1 MDQEK
6 IFKEDKKY
14 QPLAYRM
21 RPQSF
26 EEMVGLSEIIGEN
39 SFLRKAI
46 KKGYLPSLIIY
57 GPPGSG
63 KTTLSILLAQAI
75 NADFIELNAAL
86 IGVSEIKEAL
96 QRAKRNME
104 MFRKNTVIFL
114 DEIHHF
120 NKLQQDVLLPWIEKG
135 LIILI
140 GATTENPFFTL
151 NNTLLSR
158 CRLIELKP
166 LSNEDIRTII
176 KRAIQDK
183 ERGLGYQNIVLEDLA
198 VEEIIRFAN
207 GDARVA
213 LNTLELASFLAIP
226 DSEGKNIINLSVI
239 EEVIQKRIFRYDQRG
254 DEHYHVVSAFIKS
267 IRGSDPDAAVYWLSR
282 MLLSGEDPRF
292 IARRLI
298 IHAAEDIGMADP
310 FALLI
315 AQAAAFAV
323 EFVGMP
329 ETQIPLTTATIYL
342 ACAPKSNSS
351 VVSINKANEYL
362 RKYGPSLVPLHL
374 RNPSFRGAEK
384 LGYGK
389 EYKYPHDYPE
399 HFIEQEYLPEDV
411 KERFYYP
418 SDEGKEKIIK
428 EKLKRLWRKRYE
440 K

>member
-1 MDQEK
+1 MEQEK
-6 IFKEDKKY
+6 FFKEDRKY

-21 RPQSF
+21 RPRNF
-26 EEMVGLSEIIGEN
+26 EELVGLSEIVGEN
-39 SFLRKAI
+39 SFLRRTVE
-46 KKGYLPSLIIY
+46 KGYLPSLIIY

-75 NADFIELNAAL
+75 EADFIELNAAI
-86 IGVSEIKEAL
+86 IGVSEIREAL

-104 MFRKNTVIFL
+104 IFKKSTVIFL

-158 CRLIELKP
+158 CRLLELKP
-166 LSNEDIRTII
+166 LSNDDIRII
-176 KRAIQDK
+176 IRRALQDK
-183 ERGLGYQNIVLEDLA
+183 ERGLGNQNIILEDLA
-198 VEEIIRFAN
+198 EEEIIRFSN

-226 DSEGKNIINLSVI
+226 DSEGRNVINLSVI
-239 EEVIQKRIFRYDQRG
+239 EDVIQKRIFRYDQRG
-254 DEHYHVVSAFIKS
+254 DEHYHVISAFIKS

-292 IARRLI
+292 IARRLL

-310 FALLI
+310 FALVI

-329 ETQIPLTTATIYL
+329 EAQIPLTTATIYL
-342 ACAPKSNSS
+342 ACASKSNSS
-351 VVSINKANEYL
+351 VIAINKANEYL
-362 RKYGPSLVPLHL
+362 RKHGPSPVPLHL
-374 RNPSFRGAEK
+374 RSSSF
-384 LGYGK
+384 K
-389 EYKYPHDYPE
+389 EYKYPHDYPG
-399 HFIEQEYLPEDV
+399 HFVEQNYLPENV
-411 KERFYYP
+411 RERFYYP
-418 SDEGKEKIIK
+418 SEEGKEKIIRERLK
-428 EKLKRLWRKRYE
+428 KLWKKRFE
-440 K
+440 E